1 MDTEFDKRLQ
11 TVTSSILGIKDLTA
25 RKQLTVMLN
34 TVLNAYTEIS
44 REAVECRRLH
54 RPTAR
59 YIELTAKFDQLLTAL
74 EQYITFGL
82 LIYT

>member
-54 RPTAR
+54 RPTTR
-59 YIELTAKFDQLLTAL
+59 YIELTTKFDLLLTEL

-82 LIYT
+82 LIYA